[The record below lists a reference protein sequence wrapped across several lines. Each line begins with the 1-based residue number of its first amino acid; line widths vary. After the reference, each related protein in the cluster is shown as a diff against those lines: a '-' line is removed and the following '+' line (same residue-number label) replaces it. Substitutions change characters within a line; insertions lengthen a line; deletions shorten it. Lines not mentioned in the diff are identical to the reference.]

1 MRYLRIYIV
10 INALMAGVA
19 QASEMAP
26 VEGVSAVE
34 GIAAGEEPPQRVQES
49 GIETSSALDVS
60 QPGAQLSDELQKSS
74 GEISDQSMSLVEQ
87 SAPAPQQTQDV
98 SAQDD
103 DAVASEPTIEDAEK
117 EQAQVVTQQGIEIPG
132 MPGRPLFAPTMNP
145 ITPGAAAQ
153 EPQVETAPELLQQEE
168 PAAGLDTVDLQHPR
182 GNWLFKRYWWDNA
195 QAKYQKIRND
205 IQKID
210 DMQLRFLAKRTEL
223 DKKILDPFYAEIG
236 ISQSDLQRSM
246 QSLMSQLEQEREKQ
260 GMLSEEERELM
271 DTVAKDRERLQRL
284 EKDIAA
290 VGVLRDDA
298 DRAIDRFMAQK
309 NRVINLD
316 KDAWDYVSEIGRI
329 VNDQEASGLYYKVDS
344 IRKTVKDVNAHVE
357 KDISRFFDQLFTNAR
372 DQIERIKSTLHALKE
387 QGIDL
392 KARVHEV
399 QEQDLAK
406 ELATVEE
413 DKDKKEA
420 TPPQK
425 TGWFSSGSRLFQ
437 AAIDVALWQF
447 LQSIWDAIMWLPRRI
462 YSTLSSIF
470 R

>member
-10 INALMAGVA
+10 INALIAGVVR
-19 QASEMAP
+19 ASEMTS
-26 VEGVSAVE
+26 VEGVPAVE
-34 GIAAGEEPPQRVQES
+34 GIAAGDEPPQYVQEPVS
-49 GIETSSALDVS
+49 QPVKASDVS
-60 QPGAQLSDELQKSS
+60 QQ
-74 GEISDQSMSLVEQ
+74 IDQSFEGVQGFSGGSLLQPEVQ
-87 SAPAPQQTQDV
+87 F
-98 SAQDD
+98 AQDIT
-103 DAVASEPTIEDAEK
+103 ATSQAGNMMQNEERPLPEEPTIEDAEK
-117 EQAQVVTQQGIEIPG
+117 EQLANQQVIETPS
-132 MPGRPLFAPTMNP
+132 MPGQPFVTPTGELVAPQ
-145 ITPGAAAQ
+145 AASATVPMALGVI
-153 EPQVETAPELLQQEE
+153 EQQEE
-168 PAAGLDTVDLQHPR
+168 EELGGGLDTVDLQNPQ

-290 VGVLRDDA
+290 VGALRDDA

-316 KDAWDYVSEIGRI
+316 KDAWSYVKEIGRI

-344 IRKTVKDVNAHVE
+344 IRKTVKDVNTHVE
-357 KDISRFFDQLFTNAR
+357 KDITRFFDQLFSNAR
-372 DQIERIKSTLHALKE
+372 EQIERIKSTLNALKE

-392 KARVHEV
+392 KGRVQSV
-399 QEQDLAK
+399 QEQDLVK
-406 ELATVEE
+406 EVAGVEE
-413 DKDKKEA
+413 DKEKKA
-420 TPPQK
+420 STQTQK
-425 TGWFSSGSRLFQ
+425 TGLFGSGSRLFQ

-447 LQSIWDAIMWLPRRI
+447 LQSIWDVIMWLPRRI
-462 YSTLSSIF
+462 YSTISSIF